1 MRQTAAFLLREF
13 AGAEGMP
20 GLEALLNDSE
30 PLVQREAIRALLLIG
45 DERNYDVLV
54 KVLSA
59 NASRC
64 RETLI
69 QQLGSQRDE
78 RAIPLCG
85 HLIRRLDHKT
95 VTDVY
100 LAVIAA
106 LGTLGGPDAVKA
118 LREALYR
125 GEWWARSRT
134 KALRAAAA
142 EALRRTKMPAA
153 KQALREA
160 STNGP
165 RGVRAAARNQLA
177 LMEQA

>member
-1 MRQTAAFLLREF
+1 M
-13 AGAEGMP
+13 
-20 GLEALLNDSE
+20 
-30 PLVQREAIRALLLIG
+30 QREAIRALLLIG

-100 LAVIAA
+100 LAVIGA
-106 LGTLGGPDAVKA
+106 LGGSDAVRA

-134 KALRAAAA
+134 KALRSAAA

-153 KQALREA
+153 QQALREA

-165 RGVRAAARNQLA
+165 RGVRAAARKQLA